1 LAGAG
6 AGEVVTTAATDPTT
20 VPPEFAETGRE
31 GNGVGA
37 HLGRWW
43 DNVRAGDVGS
53 LPIIVGL
60 LLITVFFQTKND
72 NFLTA
77 GNVSNLIGQMAGTAT
92 IAMGVVFVLLLG
104 EIDLSIGFVSGI
116 AGVVVAELQTG
127 GNWTELPGWIAIVL
141 AVLACAAIGLL
152 EGSFVAF
159 VGVPSF
165 IVTLAFLLALQGV
178 IQKLIGVTGVIVIQ
192 DQTIFDFA
200 NYTLPD
206 SWGWI
211 SAAVLIALYLA
222 STLSG
227 VISRRR
233 HGIIS
238 DNLVLVTIKC
248 VVVVGAIVWMIYWL
262 NDKARGFPFVGL
274 VVIVLLV
281 FLTWV
286 ATRTRFGRHVYAVGG
301 NAEAARRAGINV
313 RMIRW
318 WVFGISGAMAG
329 LGGVIFASRLSS
341 VDLNAGSGTI
351 LLDAIA
357 AAVIGGTSLFGGR
370 GEVKSALLGALII
383 ASIANGMSLLGYSSA
398 TQYIVTGIILL
409 AAVTL
414 DTISRRRLAASGR

>member
-1 LAGAG
+1 MTADASTGA
-6 AGEVVTTAATDPTT
+6 
-20 VPPEFAETGRE
+20 VPEAVAD
-31 GNGVGA
+31 GNGIPA
-37 HLGRWW
+37 HFRRWW
-43 DNVRAGDVGS
+43 ESVRAGDVGS

-60 LLITVFFQTKND
+60 LLIAVFFQTKND

-77 GNVSNLIGQMAGTAT
+77 GNMSNLIVQLAGTT
-92 IAMGVVFVLLLG
+92 VIAMGVVFVLLLG

-116 AGVVVAELQTG
+116 AGVVVAELQVG
-127 GNWTELPGWIAIVL
+127 GNWTEIPGWAAIIV
-141 AVLACAAIGLL
+141 AVLVCAGIGLT

-192 DQTIFDFA
+192 DKTIFNVA
-200 NYTLPD
+200 NYFLSD
-206 SWGWI
+206 FWGWVV
-211 SAAVLIALYLA
+211 AAIGIALYA
-222 STLSG
+222 FSTLSG
-227 VISRRR
+227 VVSRRR
-233 HGIIS
+233 HGIQS
-238 DNLVLVTIKC
+238 DNLVLVALRLAAVIATIVF
-248 VVVVGAIVWMIYWL
+248 VVWWL
-262 NDKARGFPFVGL
+262 NDKARGFPVVGL
-274 VVIVLLV
+274 IVIVLLV

-286 ATRTRFGRHVYAVGG
+286 AKRTTFGRHVYAVGG

-313 RMIRW
+313 RIIRW

-398 TQYIVTGIILL
+398 TQFIVTGIILL